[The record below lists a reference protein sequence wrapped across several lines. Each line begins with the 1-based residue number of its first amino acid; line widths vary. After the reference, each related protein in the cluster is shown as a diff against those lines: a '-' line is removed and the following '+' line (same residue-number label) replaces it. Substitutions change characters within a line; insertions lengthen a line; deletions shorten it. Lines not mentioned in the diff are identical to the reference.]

1 MFFLKTCRICSSV
14 KVTFY
19 FLTVQFKVRWQIMDE
34 PGYKDLKD
42 INGIIFFHTSYP
54 ARQLHSGVIPGLI
67 ATRDQN

>member
-1 MFFLKTCRICSSV
+1 
-14 KVTFY
+14 
-19 FLTVQFKVRWQIMDE
+19 MDE